1 MYFNKAIFDENEKC
15 IQLEIICNKCGKVL
29 NIDDISKFN
38 IIKSDYCIASNNID
52 IRCDSCGEKCNTG
65 LIEYKKHVM
74 IKTSTQK
81 NSSMP
86 NIPKCPTCQST
97 NIEKISVG
105 KKTVGGF
112 MFGLFSSDVR
122 NTMHCKNCGY
132 KW

>member
-81 NSSMP
+81 NSSML
-86 NIPKCPTCQST
+86 NIPKCPTCGST
-97 NIEKISVG
+97 KLSKVSTISKAGSVALW
-105 KKTVGGF
+105 
-112 MFGLFSSDVR
+112 GLFSQKVKKIW
-122 NTMHCKNCGY
+122 HCNNCGY
-132 KW
+132 EW